1 MKRLAKQRICITQ
14 SHRQQC
20 VDGGGT
26 GQSGSWEE
34 GGKEGKMGISVIVSA
49 IKNFKELNFLKF
61 SKVVNVFS
69 FYPDFQK
76 GLI

>member
-49 IKNFKELNFLKF
+49 IKNKEK
-61 SKVVNVFS
+61 
-69 FYPDFQK
+69 
-76 GLI
+76 